1 MKNELIDFNQRE
13 EKEKIF
19 FLPGELVTI
28 KHDVPMKPIM
38 IVKGKDSKLVKE
50 DVNKDYFRGI
60 RCFWFSTDLT
70 LQEAT
75 FNTKDLVK
83 VNC

>member
-1 MKNELIDFNQRE
+1 MERE
-13 EKEKIF
+13 FVERQVDEREKVF

-28 KHDVPMKPIM
+28 KHDLPMKPVM
-38 IVKGKDSKLVKE
+38 IVKGKDSKLVKDE
-50 DVNKDYFRGI
+50 TNKDYFRGI
-60 RCFWFSTDLT
+60 KCFWFSTDLI

-83 VNC
+83 VSC